1 VLVTAALCAW
11 SVWQPERA
19 DRAADRVYE
28 LLDEGDFKG
37 ASEQVLRARELDPYS
52 PTPLFST
59 ATVLAEAGRP
69 RAAYRVLE
77 QAVSEHP
84 RDPDT
89 WLRLASFELDRLDL
103 PARAIET
110 LGAAAVVDPR
120 SPRIGPLVQRAQAT
134 LAIPL
139 PPPQIPAP

>member
-1 VLVTAALCAW
+1 MTSGAEALAAWLDGAEDRSTVAAAVRHTLTRLAALAPGR
-11 SVWQPERA
+11 SVEVRVPPY
-19 DRAADRVYE
+19 AAVQCVPGPRHTR
-28 LLDEGDFKG
+28 G
-37 ASEQVLRARELDPYS
+37 
-52 PTPLFST
+52 TP
-59 ATVLAEAGRP
+59 P
-69 RAAYRVLE
+69 N
-77 QAVSEHP
+77 AVET
-84 RDPDT
+84 DPDT